1 MKLLK
6 IFIVLLVLAGQFFFS
21 SCDNREDYFIDINK
35 APTLSLV
42 KNGIALDGNI
52 LSDSLKIGVPL
63 SLHYFIQDEEKIKLQ
78 VLQDQQK
85 STFELGPELISFTGQ
100 TEGENIF
107 SLTARDSFGQA
118 ARFSITFTVFRN
130 IAPVA
135 QFAVKKIGVSSPY
148 EYEVDATASYDKDS
162 RFSGKITEYEYT
174 LANFKFSSPLS
185 KVRYVFGSPGQK
197 QIRVRVKD
205 NSGDWSSQ
213 VSEYVVL
220 N

>member
-1 MKLLK
+1 M
-6 IFIVLLVLAGQFFFS
+6 FWPVNFFS
-21 SCDNREDYFIDINK
+21 HRAITGKITLLMLTKPLLSRWLKTGLRLRETLFRILSRLGYH
-35 APTLSLV
+35 LSLQ
-42 KNGIALDGNI
+42 
-52 LSDSLKIGVPL
+52 
-63 SLHYFIQDEEKIKLQ
+63 YFIQDEEKIILQ
-78 VLQDQQK
+78 VSQEQQK
-85 STFELGPELISFTGQ
+85 STFDVGSELISFTGQ
-100 TEGENIF
+100 AEGQNIF
-107 SLTARDSFGQA
+107 NLTAKDSFGEEA
-118 ARFSITFTVFRN
+118 KFSITFTVFRN

-148 EYEVDATASYDKDS
+148 EYEVDASASYDKDA

-185 KVRYVFGSPGQK
+185 KVRYVFGSAGQK

-213 VSEYVVL
+213 ESQYVVL